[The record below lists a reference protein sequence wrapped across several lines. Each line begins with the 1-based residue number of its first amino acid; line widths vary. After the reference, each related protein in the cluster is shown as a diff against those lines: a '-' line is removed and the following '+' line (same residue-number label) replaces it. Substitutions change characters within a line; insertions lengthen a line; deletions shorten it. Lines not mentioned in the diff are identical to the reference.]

1 LPPQPPAAERTH
13 DPAPGAIRA
22 APRPPLTTWTTA
34 ALEAPDL
41 PLQPAP
47 LAVPPPPKP
56 APAAA
61 SSGKAEFAVDVGG
74 ATNVD
79 ALRGLWLALTDRYP
93 ALDKLR
99 PSVVLYDTKSGTPE
113 MRLVLGPLP
122 NVASASKLCA
132 SLTTAGVNCQTSVFD
147 GQRMAWR

>member
-1 LPPQPPAAERTH
+1 M
-13 DPAPGAIRA
+13 
-22 APRPPLTTWTTA
+22 A